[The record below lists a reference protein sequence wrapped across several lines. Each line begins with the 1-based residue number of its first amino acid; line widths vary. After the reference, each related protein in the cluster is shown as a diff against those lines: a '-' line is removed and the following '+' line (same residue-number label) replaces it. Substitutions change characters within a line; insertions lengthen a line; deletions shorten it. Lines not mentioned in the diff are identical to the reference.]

1 MDKLPLKKWSQSQ
14 TAPEILT
21 LQRNGDQIEI
31 EILVSPYLFQF
42 QGHFPDQPIFPGV
55 AQLDWVARI
64 SAEYFDNPGEI
75 IGLRQIKFASL
86 IEPGNRLCLKLELQR
101 EKNRIAFT
109 YSRDEQLCSSGFLDL
124 GSR

>member
-1 MDKLPLKKWSQSQ
+1 MDKLSLKKWSQSQ

-55 AQLDWVARI
+55 AQLDWVARMA
-64 SAEYFDNPGEI
+64 AEHFDDPGEI
-75 IGLRQIKFASL
+75 IGLSQIKFANL
-86 IEPGNRLCLKLELQR
+86 IEPGNRLHLKLDLQR
-101 EKNRIAFT
+101 EKNRIAFK
-109 YSRDEQLCSSGFLDL
+109 YFREGQVCSSGFLDL
-124 GSR
+124 SSR